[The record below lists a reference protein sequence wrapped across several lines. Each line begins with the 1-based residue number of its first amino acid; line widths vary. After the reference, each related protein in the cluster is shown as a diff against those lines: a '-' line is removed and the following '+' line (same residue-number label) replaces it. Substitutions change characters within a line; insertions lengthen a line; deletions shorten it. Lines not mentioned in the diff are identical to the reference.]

1 METAIRWNQR
11 SNHSDPNFLVV
22 DVIGRTFKHCR
33 VTKSTSDSLQW
44 QEVSRNSRAPAFR
57 AFDWNFLYNVVAI
70 GQWSGEA
77 NVLRLDNDS
86 EALSLPIKSQRQCN
100 AVAFSPETLLA
111 TGLERVR
118 NDFCLNVYDI
128 VHWVGSQ
135 KSHSLLLQQPPHEPI
150 RKLATSEGITSIK
163 FFQEQPNV
171 LVAGVKG
178 TCVRIYDL
186 RENSGNPAIQYNTTC
201 AHNLAVDPC
210 DSNYFASAGAP
221 KDSTVQVWD
230 RRSAVR
236 PPTTAPPSAVQ
247 FPSLDLPLLSFK
259 DVFRS
264 ASDVETSSI
273 WSLRYSIAQP
283 GSLGVL
289 GSNGSVRIFETK
301 QPHADSELRKSY
313 GDIIDESVQTVYVSR
328 TETLGRPLY
337 RPKRG
342 SKDVDAEAERV
353 LAFDFINVLSC
364 NRRPSAIVF
373 HGTQEIRLRELHPT
387 VPTIANSH
395 RNTIACNRSFGLAK
409 SLKANTVLS
418 GVTFLQ
424 PSQVGSIS
432 ESRRKVLMKVEN
444 TKRLSTGIVP
454 SPTSPS
460 ADGWAETDDDA
471 DDGWNED
478 QSSAQS
484 SPTKVAA
491 RDAFPQERGKSL
503 GMIED
508 ALILADTS
516 RRRCV
521 EGYLFDA
528 EKNAI
533 IVQEETELQWMWN
546 WIRGKQGIV

>member
-33 VTKSTSDSLQW
+33 VSKSTSDSLQW

-57 AFDWNFLYNVVAI
+57 AFDWNFLHNVVAI

-86 EALSLPIKSQRQCN
+86 ETLSLPIKSQRQCN

-128 VHWVGSQ
+128 VHWVGQHTSN
-135 KSHSLLLQQPPHEPI
+135 SLLAQQPAHEPI

-210 DSNYFASAGAP
+210 NANYFASAGAP

-230 RRSAVR
+230 RRSAAR

-247 FPSLDLPLLSFK
+247 FQSLDLPLLNFK

-264 ASDVETSSI
+264 GGEVETPSI

-289 GSNGSVRIFETK
+289 GSNNSVRIFETK
-301 QPHADSELRKSY
+301 KPRADTELRKSY
-313 GDIIDESVQTVYVSR
+313 GDVIDESMQTVYVSR
-328 TETLGRPLY
+328 TETLGQPLY
-337 RPKRG
+337 RPRRTAKE
-342 SKDVDAEAERV
+342 VDTEAERV

-364 NRRPSAIVF
+364 NQRPSAIVF

-387 VPTIANSH
+387 IPTIASSY
-395 RNTIACNRSFGLAK
+395 RSAIAINRLSKLAK
-409 SLKANTVLS
+409 PLKGKASESGITVLQAS
-418 GVTFLQ
+418 REGL
-424 PSQVGSIS
+424 IC
-432 ESRRKVLMKVEN
+432 ESRRKVLTKVERAIG
-444 TKRLSTGIVP
+444 KSDGLRH
-454 SPTSPS
+454 SPISPS
-460 ADGWAETDDDA
+460 IDDWAETDDEDV

-478 QSSAQS
+478 LSSAQS
-484 SPTKVAA
+484 SPAKAIVK
-491 RDAFPQERGKSL
+491 DASPQQERKLPL
-503 GMIED
+503 GTVKD
-508 ALILADTS
+508 ALILADAP
-516 RRRCV
+516 RRRCL
-521 EGYLFDA
+521 EGYLFDSK
-528 EKNAI
+528 KNAS
-533 IVQEETELQWMWN
+533 IVQEDNELQWMWN
-546 WIRGKQGIV
+546 WVRSE

>member
-1 METAIRWNQR
+1 MEIAIRWNQR

-33 VTKSTSDSLQW
+33 VTESTSDSLQW

-57 AFDWNFLYNVVAI
+57 AFDWNFLHNVVAI

-86 EALSLPIKSQRQCN
+86 ETLSLPIKSQRQCN

-128 VHWVGSQ
+128 VHWVGRHTSN
-135 KSHSLLLQQPPHEPI
+135 SLLTQQPAHEPI

-210 DSNYFASAGAP
+210 NANYFASAGAP

-230 RRSAVR
+230 RRSAAR

-247 FPSLDLPLLSFK
+247 FPSLDLPLLNFK

-264 ASDVETSSI
+264 GGEVDTPSI

-289 GSNGSVRIFETK
+289 GSNNSVRIFETK
-301 QPHADSELRKSY
+301 KPRADTELRRSY
-313 GDIIDESVQTVYVSR
+313 GDIIDESTQTVYVSR
-328 TETLGRPLY
+328 TETLGQPLY
-337 RPKRG
+337 RPRRV
-342 SKDVDAEAERV
+342 SKEVDNEADRV

-364 NRRPSAIVF
+364 NQRPSAIVF

-387 VPTIANSH
+387 VPSIASSYRNAITI
-395 RNTIACNRSFGLAK
+395 NRLSKLAK
-409 SLKANTVLS
+409 ALNGKASES
-418 GVTFLQ
+418 GVTILQ
-424 PSQVGSIS
+424 ASRDGLIC
-432 ESRRKVLMKVEN
+432 ESRRKVLAKIE
-444 TKRLSTGIVP
+444 RAIGIGDGLHQ
-454 SPTSPS
+454 SPMSPGV
-460 ADGWAETDDDA
+460 DGWAESDEDV

-478 QSSAQS
+478 LSSAQS
-484 SPTKVAA
+484 SPAKGVVK
-491 RDAFPQERGKSL
+491 DVFPQQEKEFPIGTIK
-503 GMIED
+503 D

-516 RRRCV
+516 RRRCL
-521 EGYLFDA
+521 EGYLFDS
-528 EKNAI
+528 EKNAS
-533 IVQEETELQWMWN
+533 IVQDDNELRWMWN
-546 WIRGKQGIV
+546 WIRSK